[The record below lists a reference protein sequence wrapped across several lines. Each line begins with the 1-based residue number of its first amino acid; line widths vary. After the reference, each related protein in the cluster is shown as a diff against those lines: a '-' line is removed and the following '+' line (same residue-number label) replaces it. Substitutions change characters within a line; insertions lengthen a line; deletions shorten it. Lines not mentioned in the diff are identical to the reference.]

1 MLSNVVHTHTVHPV
15 IQHLIKVNRSVL
27 YWSTVAWQGDE
38 NVNLIVKIAVTNIA
52 MIMSSKITNE
62 MPKTGDDSTWAA
74 MLMMFDDKLCT
85 DKGEI
90 MIDADDKLMKTFG
103 AKYLV
108 MLRPSWC

>member
-1 MLSNVVHTHTVHPV
+1 MVVQCFPTF
-15 IQHLIKVNRSVL
+15 QVNRSVL

-52 MIMSSKITNE
+52 MINEWSSWMSSKMTNE
-62 MPKTGDDSTWAA
+62 MPKTGDDSTCVA